1 MSEPNI
7 TPQTPDWHRQILET
21 APDALGIVG
30 SDEKITYVN
39 QQTERLFAFSR
50 EGLVGQSLEILLPE
64 RLRKNH
70 SNHVSRCFARPGPR
84 PMGSGMELCGRKKNG
99 REIPIEVSLS

>member
-1 MSEPNI
+1 MSEPNT

-21 APDALGIVG
+21 APDALVIVG

-39 QQTERLFAFSR
+39 QQTERLFEFSR
-50 EGLVGQSLEILLPE
+50 EELVGQSLEILIPE

-70 SNHVSRCFARPGPR
+70 SNHVSRYFARISDQPR
-84 PMGSGMELCGRKKNG
+84 R
-99 REIPIEVSLS
+99 